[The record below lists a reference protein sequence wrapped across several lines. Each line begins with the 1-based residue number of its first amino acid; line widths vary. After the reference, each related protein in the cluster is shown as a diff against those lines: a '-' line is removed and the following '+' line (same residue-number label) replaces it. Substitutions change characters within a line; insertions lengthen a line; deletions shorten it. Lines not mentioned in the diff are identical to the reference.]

1 MGFLLWVIIVPG
13 LMLLAIIISILHI
26 SLNKEFSQME
36 RFLKPDEYHVMK
48 NIINGVCTYFI
59 IIIML
64 ALFYLT
70 TGDILYG

>member
-36 RFLKPDEYHVMK
+36 RFPLPSDYCLMK
-48 NIINGVCTYFI
+48 KLINGFCIYFI
-59 IIIML
+59 IIILL
-64 ALFYLT
+64 ALLYLT